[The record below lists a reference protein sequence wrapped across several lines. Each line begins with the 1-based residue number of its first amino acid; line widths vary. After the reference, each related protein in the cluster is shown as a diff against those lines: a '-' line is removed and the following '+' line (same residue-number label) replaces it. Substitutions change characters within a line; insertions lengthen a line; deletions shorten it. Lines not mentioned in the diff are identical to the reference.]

1 MSDAAD
7 PADWSPATRLLR
19 VRVEEDEPTSVGPVP
34 AVAAGAVSSKVAAA
48 SIPATVQ
55 ARDIARDDLTGLSLG
70 QYALGEKIGG
80 GGMGKVFRARHVHL
94 DRLFAIKFV
103 ATNLANRGDV
113 QQRFAQETRALGQ
126 LQHPRIV
133 NAVDA
138 GCLDGLKYL
147 VTEYIDGED
156 LTRLVARRGVLPV
169 AEACGLIRDAALGL
183 AYSHSRGFVHRD
195 IKPSNLIVDREG
207 GIKILDFGLV
217 HDQQRDSELTAEGA
231 ILGTWDYIAP
241 EQAEDAS
248 AVDHRC
254 DLYSLGCTLLFLL
267 SGQAPF
273 SGPRYRLPAA
283 KLKGHLLET
292 PEWLVEPPAGVPL
305 DLVAV
310 LKRLLAKHPDD
321 RVQTADEVATELAP
335 YVANPG
341 ESAAEVRRERV
352 SQGVFD
358 GLGKRSSAA
367 ALGLGLLAVSLGVFS
382 VVTELGRVAGA
393 SAASQAGTQPVPDSR
408 DTNRTRQTEAQ
419 GVGES
424 GPEAGVAVAQADGR
438 SADDLAAGPKPGDF
452 STHPMPIF
460 EDDPVGLPAIG
471 AVLPGPL
478 PVPPLPAP
486 PLPMR
491 AVTVLPGRTNSAV
504 PVPFGPVPF
513 GVGPRVATDELGRLL
528 P

>member
-1 MSDAAD
+1 MSDAAIS
-7 PADWSPATRLLR
+7 ADSSPATRALG
-19 VRVEEDEPTSVGPVP
+19 VRVEEDEPTSTGPGPVSGTG
-34 AVAAGAVSSKVAAA
+34 ASGVTLAGSAEAAVSA
-48 SIPATVQ
+48 IATVQ
-55 ARDIARDDLTGLSLG
+55 ARDIARDDLSGLSLG

-103 ATNLANRGDV
+103 ATNLALRGDV
-113 QQRFAQETRALGQ
+113 QQRFEQETRALGQ

-156 LTRLVARRGVLPV
+156 LTRLVARRGALSVN
-169 AEACGLIRDAALGL
+169 EACGLIREAALGL

-217 HDQQRDSELTAEGA
+217 HDQQRNGELTAEGS

-267 SGQAPF
+267 SGQVPYA
-273 SGPRYRLPAA
+273 GPKYRLPAA

-292 PEWLVEPPAGVPL
+292 PAWLAEPPAEIPTE
-305 DLVAV
+305 LVAV
-310 LKRLLAKHPDD
+310 LTRLLAKHPDE
-321 RVQTADEVATELAP
+321 RIQTADEVATALAP
-335 YVANPG
+335 FANS
-341 ESAAEVRRERV
+341 SARQDETSRSERV
-352 SQGVFD
+352 SPGVRD
-358 GLGKRSSAA
+358 LLGNRSSTT

-382 VVTELGRVAGA
+382 AATEISRAAGTGSMSQSGSQLSPDPLKTT
-393 SAASQAGTQPVPDSR
+393 SAAAEGQR
-408 DTNRTRQTEAQ
+408 
-419 GVGES
+419 VGEVS
-424 GPEAGVAVAQADGR
+424 PEVLVDVAQSKEPTAAN
-438 SADDLAAGPKPGDF
+438 SAAGLEPDEPL
-452 STHPMPIF
+452 THPMPLF
-460 EDDPVGLPAIG
+460 ANE
-471 AVLPGPL
+471 AVVLQEFGDESVAL
-478 PVPPLPAP
+478 PV
-486 PLPMR
+486 
-491 AVTVLPGRTNSAV
+491 TVPPGRTNSAL
-504 PVPFGPVPF
+504 PVPFGLLPH
-513 GVGPRVATDELGRLL
+513 VATDELGKLL

>member
-1 MSDAAD
+1 MSDAAVS
-7 PADWSPATRLLR
+7 ADSSPATRALG
-19 VRVEEDEPTSVGPVP
+19 VRVEEDEPTSTGPGPVSGTG
-34 AVAAGAVSSKVAAA
+34 VAGSAASGSEAPGLTVASPIAAAVSA
-48 SIPATVQ
+48 IATVR

-103 ATNLANRGDV
+103 ATNLALRGDV
-113 QQRFAQETRALGQ
+113 QQRFEQETRALGQ

-156 LTRLVARRGVLPV
+156 LTRLVARRGALSVN
-169 AEACGLIRDAALGL
+169 EACGLIRDAALGL

-217 HDQQRDSELTAEGA
+217 HDQQRDNELTAEGS

-267 SGQAPF
+267 SGQVPY
-273 SGPRYRLPAA
+273 SGPKYRLPAA

-292 PEWLVEPPAGVPL
+292 PAWLAEPPADVPS

-310 LKRLLAKHPDD
+310 LTRLLAKHPDE
-321 RVQTADEVATELAP
+321 RIQTADEVATALAP
-335 YVANPG
+335 FVNSRASPAK
-341 ESAAEVRRERV
+341 ESRGERV
-352 SQGVFD
+352 SPGVRD
-358 GLGKRSSAA
+358 LLGNRSSTT

-382 VVTELGRVAGA
+382 AATEISRA
-393 SAASQAGTQPVPDSR
+393 AGTGSMSQSGSGLTPDSLKTTTAAAEGQR
-408 DTNRTRQTEAQ
+408 GDELNTDVPVEVAQSDESTAANTEA
-419 GVGES
+419 GLERDE
-424 GPEAGVAVAQADGR
+424 P
-438 SADDLAAGPKPGDF
+438 P
-452 STHPMPIF
+452 THPMPLF
-460 EDDPVGLPAIG
+460 ANE
-471 AVLPGPL
+471 AVVLQELGEAALAL
-478 PVPPLPAP
+478 PV
-486 PLPMR
+486 
-491 AVTVLPGRTNSAV
+491 TVPPGRTNSAL
-504 PVPFGPVPF
+504 PVPFGLLPH
-513 GVGPRVATDELGRLL
+513 VATDELGKLL